1 MAKGKSFSLCS
12 IHHQIYLC
20 MMDVLLPSCQ
30 ARAPLNSFYLVYPHP
45 FFCCKCLIRM
55 YDKSNP
61 ALFRICIFKEGSNN
75 SMAQSRT
82 CGMSHIG
89 SFFFFLNII
98 DAVHSNHTSEQL
110 FLLTLQN
117 TYSLCFH
124 LRRIWYVLYLVIQTK
139 QINLLIFRFQLSMII
154 HRKIQY
160 WASRLIKEDGTRLQM
175 MLRLVNLCGCSTNHA
190 ISLSLSL
197 S

>member
-1 MAKGKSFSLCS
+1 MAKGNSFSLCS
-12 IHHQIYLC
+12 THHQIYLC
-20 MMDVLLPSCQ
+20 MMDILLPSCQ

-55 YDKSNP
+55 YDKSNTS
-61 ALFRICIFKEGSNN
+61 LFRICIFKEGSNN

-82 CGMSHIG
+82 CGCHTLVA
-89 SFFFFLNII
+89 FLFLNII
-98 DAVHSNHTSEQL
+98 DAVHSNHTPQQL

-160 WASRLIKEDGTRLQM
+160 WASRFIKENGARFQM
-175 MLRLVNLCGCSTNHA
+175 MLCLVNLCGFSTNHA